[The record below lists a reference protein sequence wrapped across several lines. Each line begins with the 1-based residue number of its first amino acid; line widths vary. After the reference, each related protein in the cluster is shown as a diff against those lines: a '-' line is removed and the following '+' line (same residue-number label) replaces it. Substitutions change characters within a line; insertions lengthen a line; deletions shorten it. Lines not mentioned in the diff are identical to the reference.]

1 MRIGVDIAS
10 ISRIAHSLSVST
22 KFASRVFAPGELE
35 HAGQMPECRAHAFL
49 AGRFAVKEAVL
60 KALHASL
67 DDGIALCDIETTTA
81 EDGCPELRLS
91 ESALCA
97 SELLNLSQWHVSISH
112 ENDLA
117 IAFVFASQFDEPGR
131 ERLDAVPDALVL
143 RFHVLCVALP
153 TRRCFA

>member
-91 ESALCA
+91 ASALCA
-97 SELLNLSQWHVSISH
+97 SELLNISQWQVSISH

-117 IAFVFASQFDEPGR
+117 IAFVFAY
-131 ERLDAVPDALVL
+131 
-143 RFHVLCVALP
+143 
-153 TRRCFA
+153 